1 LMCDVV
7 TATESSPKMLATDG
21 SLILHQP
28 DYIGGQS
35 FSLWFT

>member
-1 LMCDVV
+1 MCDVV
-7 TATESSPKMLATDG
+7 TATGSSTELLVTEG

-35 FSLWFT
+35 FSL